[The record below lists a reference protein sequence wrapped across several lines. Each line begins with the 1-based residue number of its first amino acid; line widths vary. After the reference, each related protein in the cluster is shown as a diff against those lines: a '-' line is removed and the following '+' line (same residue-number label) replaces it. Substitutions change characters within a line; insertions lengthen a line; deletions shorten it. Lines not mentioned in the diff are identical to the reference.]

1 MLEYIRRIAVFI
13 VAESVMLGI
22 VHNEDYKKF
31 IKMCSGMIMIIL
43 VLSPLD
49 RLFGITD
56 TISGFLREITN
67 EREYEEAREALAS
80 GIEGNL
86 TDSGIEKVKGEYE
99 KLLKEQ
105 IGQKAAEYGYE
116 LVGVEVSFD
125 ENQDNYIGMIRLT
138 MTMEDK
144 KESRGEIIIEKINI
158 GDENIKAV
166 EEPDIMAVKNYITDT
181 YGIDY
186 DRISVE
192 VGL

>member
-144 KESRGEIIIEKINI
+144 EESRGEIIIEKINI

>member
-166 EEPDIMAVKNYITDT
+166 KEPDIMAVKNYITDT

>member
-13 VAESVMLGI
+13 VAESVMFGI